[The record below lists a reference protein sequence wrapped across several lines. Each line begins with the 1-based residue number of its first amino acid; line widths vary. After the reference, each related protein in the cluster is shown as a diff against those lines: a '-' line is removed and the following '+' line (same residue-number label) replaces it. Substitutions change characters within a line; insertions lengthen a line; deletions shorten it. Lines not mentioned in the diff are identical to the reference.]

1 MSGLSWQDAFNLL
14 GGVVLTVGGWVLR
27 SIWDALQE
35 LRKLI
40 LDMEKDLPR
49 TYARR
54 DDTRDMFNQILN
66 MLKDINT
73 KLDGK
78 ADKD

>member
-1 MSGLSWQDAFNLL
+1 MQGLSWQDAFNLL